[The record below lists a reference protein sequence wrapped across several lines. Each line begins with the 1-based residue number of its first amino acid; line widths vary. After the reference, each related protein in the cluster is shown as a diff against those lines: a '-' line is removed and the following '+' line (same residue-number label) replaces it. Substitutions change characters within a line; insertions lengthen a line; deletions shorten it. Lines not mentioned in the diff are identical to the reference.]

1 MKRVTP
7 VLLASLITVG
17 FSCSPFSYAQT
28 IKTLNVSQ
36 IRPTQ
41 PAIGDDEVN
50 YKVAKLQ
57 SDHKTL
63 FDEFCEDIG
72 AKGVKTFDS
81 QSSLAQPTSFS
92 CLAAPGTDAEDVKSA
107 VIAPDHHIYL
117 TDGHHT
123 VSTFRALAHNR
134 DFPFVVRIT
143 NDFSHLASMD
153 RFWSTMQQQ
162 HLTWLED
169 PQGKPVAPAQLPQQV
184 GLQAMQNDPYRSI
197 VYFLRGIAYDKP
209 DQAPPFLEFYLGS
222 WLRSQQPV
230 NTQQLSTKAGYMA
243 YLHQAA
249 ARLVAAQGSQ
259 HSTDKAD
266 SPTLSQ
272 LGQRQT
278 VNEKK
283 LNKLAEPGGKLS
295 VLFKE

>member
-1 MKRVTP
+1 MKRVTS
-7 VLLASLITVG
+7 VLLASLITAG
-17 FSCSPFSYAQT
+17 LSCGPFSYAQT

-41 PAIGDDEVN
+41 PAIGVDEVN

-57 SDHKTL
+57 GDRQEL
-63 FDEFCEDIG
+63 FEDFCEDIG

-81 QSSLAQPTSFS
+81 QSSLAQPTSFT
-92 CLAAPGTDAEDVKSA
+92 CLAAPGTEPDDVKSA

-123 VSTFRALAHNR
+123 VSTYRALANNQ
-134 DFPFVVRIT
+134 DFPFAVRIT
-143 NDFSHLASMD
+143 NDFSQLASMD
-153 RFWSTMQQQ
+153 LFWSTMQQQ

-169 PQGKPVAPAQLPQQV
+169 PQGKPVTPAQLPQQV
-184 GLQAMQNDPYRSI
+184 GLQTMQNDPYRSI

-222 WLRSQQPV
+222 WLRTQQPV

-243 YLHQAA
+243 YLQQAA
-249 ARLVAAQGSQ
+249 ATLVAAQGSE
-259 HSTDKAD
+259 HSTNNAD

-272 LGQRQT
+272 LGQRKT

-283 LNKLAEPGGKLS
+283 LAKLAEPGGKLS
-295 VLFKE
+295 ILFKE

>member
-1 MKRVTP
+1 MKRVTS
-7 VLLASLITVG
+7 VLVASLITVG
-17 FSCSPFSYAQT
+17 FSCSPFSLAQT

-57 SDHKTL
+57 SDHQEL
-63 FDEFCEDIG
+63 FDEYCEDIG
-72 AKGVKTFDS
+72 AKGVKSFDN

-92 CLAAPGTDAEDVKSA
+92 CLVAPGTDAEDVKSA

-123 VSTFRALAHNR
+123 VSTFRALANNQ

-153 RFWSTMQQQ
+153 LFWKTMQQQ
-162 HLTWLED
+162 HLTWLKD
-169 PQGKPVAPAQLPQQV
+169 PQGQPVTPTQLPHQV
-184 GLQAMQNDPYRSI
+184 SLQAMENDPYRSI

-230 NTQQLSTKAGYMA
+230 DTQQLSTKAGYMT
-243 YLHQAA
+243 YLQQAA
-249 ARLVAAQGSQ
+249 TRLVAAQGSQ

-272 LGQRQT
+272 LGQRKT

-283 LNKLAEPGGKLS
+283 LAKLAEPGGKLS
-295 VLFKE
+295 LLFKE